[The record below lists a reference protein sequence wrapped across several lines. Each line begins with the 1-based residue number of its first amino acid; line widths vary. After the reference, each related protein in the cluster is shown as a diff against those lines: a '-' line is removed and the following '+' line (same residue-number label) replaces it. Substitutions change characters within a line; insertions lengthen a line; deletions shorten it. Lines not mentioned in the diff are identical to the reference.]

1 MLTMRY
7 RRLFTAAAVLL
18 GLAVLYPQSAQ
29 GQEEETLQRLERL
42 EQQVRELLNALASR
56 DSADLVALRLQI
68 DALTSDIEALKLG
81 QEVVAQA
88 DESSLGFGPA
98 ASKVY
103 RVQQGVSVGGYGEL
117 LYENAATERQD
128 GTISGRADQ
137 LDFLRGIVY
146 VGYKF
151 NNRILFNSEIE
162 VEHSTTGQAGSVSL
176 EFAYLDYR
184 LADEFGIRA
193 GLLLAPMG
201 FINELH
207 EPPTF
212 LGTERPETERQII
225 PSTWREN
232 GIGIFGEAGGLAYR
246 AYLLA
251 GLDAIGGGASKA
263 AGFSASGLRGGRQK
277 GSKSSAE
284 DFAGVVRLDYVGTPG
299 LRVGGSAYLGESG
312 QGASSPSSP
321 AERLGARTVIAE
333 GHLEYR
339 AYGFDVRGLLAVA
352 TVDDAAEL
360 NVARGLSGAESI
372 GERLLGWYVG
382 AGYDVLRSARTEH
395 QLIPYVR
402 YETLNT
408 QDKVP
413 AGYAADPANDR
424 EIISIGAVWKPISTV
439 VFKGDFQIHRDGA
452 LTGVNQINATV
463 GYLF

>member
-1 MLTMRY
+1 V
-7 RRLFTAAAVLL
+7 AVLA
-18 GLAVLYPQSAQ
+18 GLLVLVPQPLRAQ
-29 GQEEETLQRLERL
+29 DEQTRQRLDRL
-42 EQQVRELLNALASR
+42 EQQVQQLQDALIAR
-56 DSADLVALRLQI
+56 DSADVVMLRAQI
-68 DALTSDIEALKLG
+68 DALTQDIEALRLG
-81 QEVVAQA
+81 QEVVVQA
-88 DESSLGFGPA
+88 DQSTLGFGPA

-128 GTISGRADQ
+128 GSVSGRADQ

-151 NNRILFNSEIE
+151 NEQLLFNSEIE

-184 LADEFGIRA
+184 FADEFGIRA

-246 AYLLA
+246 AYLLT
-251 GLDAIGGGASKA
+251 GLDAVGSGTSNAQ
-263 AGFSASGLRGGRQK
+263 GFSASGLRGGRQK
-277 GSKSSAE
+277 GSKATAE
-284 DFAGVVRLDYVGTPG
+284 DFAGVVRIEYLGMRG
-299 LRVGGSAYLGESG
+299 LTVGGSAFLGNSG
-312 QGASSPSSP
+312 QGLSLPSDPSQ
-321 AERLGARTVIAE
+321 RLGARTLIAE

-339 AYGFDVRGLLAVA
+339 AYGFDLRGLFALA
-352 TVDDAAEL
+352 TVDQAADV
-360 NVARGLSGAESI
+360 NIARGLIGAESI
-372 GERLLGWYVG
+372 GERLMGWYVQ
-382 AGYDVLRSARTEH
+382 AGYDILRSARTEH
-395 QLIPYVR
+395 QLIPYAR
-402 YETLNT
+402 YEALNT
-408 QDKVP
+408 QERVP

-424 EIISIGAVWKPISTV
+424 QIISFGAAWKPIPRV
-439 VFKGDFQIHRDGA
+439 VFKGDFQIHRNEA
-452 LTGVNQINATV
+452 RTGVNQINAAV